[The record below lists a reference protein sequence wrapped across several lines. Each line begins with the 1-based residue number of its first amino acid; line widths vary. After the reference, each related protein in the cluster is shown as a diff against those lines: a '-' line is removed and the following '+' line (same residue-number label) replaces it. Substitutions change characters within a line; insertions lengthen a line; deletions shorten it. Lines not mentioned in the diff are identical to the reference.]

1 MENQIIVKKRDGEK
15 QLPREINEITNAIAR
30 IGRIKSKA
38 RYSQEEREYFEEEE
52 DEEAE
57 DSMAKLNKF
66 PMNDF
71 LLK

>member
-1 MENQIIVKKRDGEK
+1 MER

-52 DEEAE
+52 DEDEE

>member
-52 DEEAE
+52 YEDEE

>member
-52 DEEAE
+52 DEDEE